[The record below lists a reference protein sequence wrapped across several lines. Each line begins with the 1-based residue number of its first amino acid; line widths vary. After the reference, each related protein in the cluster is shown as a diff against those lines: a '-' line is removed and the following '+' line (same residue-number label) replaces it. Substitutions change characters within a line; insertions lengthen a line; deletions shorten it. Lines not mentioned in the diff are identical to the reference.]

1 MQRWAQTHSLSV
13 AGPVYQPNL
22 SAGTVTC
29 PHPPHTLT
37 GGSAPA
43 PPLGLIIGLVIGLM
57 TFCMKVSSL
66 GIFADADIAA
76 LAYQTVQTSSS
87 RPMVTLM
94 MMIMRVT

>member
-1 MQRWAQTHSLSV
+1 M
-13 AGPVYQPNL
+13 
-22 SAGTVTC
+22 
-29 PHPPHTLT
+29 
-37 GGSAPA
+37 
-43 PPLGLIIGLVIGLM
+43 GLIIGLVIGLM